1 MDDAETITERALTR
15 VLGYVDPVAH
25 ALATKAAA
33 RDETTIAAALKN
45 VLDADSARAVQEA
58 VQNRQGPS
66 DDEESSSDD
75 EQIDAPAWAS
85 ERDLDEAVAAFD
97 ASGGALTEA
106 AWDHACRAA
115 DALEELA
122 VYKLDPARQLMLYA
136 KLVEV
141 YGTLSR
147 DADRAAKAAQWCVQ
161 QAVSPGCAD
170 AYAIDE
176 ASPKDAFNQSLIHI

>member
-1 MDDAETITERALTR
+1 MALDEAIIERALTR

-66 DDEESSSDD
+66 DEESSSDD

-85 ERDLDEAVAAFD
+85 ERDLDEAIAAFD
-97 ASGGALTEA
+97 AWVQPDETERR
-106 AWDHACRAA
+106 RA
-115 DALEELA
+115 DDLF
-122 VYKLDPARQLMLYA
+122 AREW
-136 KLVEV
+136 VRV
-141 YGTLSR
+141 
-147 DADRAAKAAQWCVQ
+147 V
-161 QAVSPGCAD
+161 
-170 AYAIDE
+170 
-176 ASPKDAFNQSLIHI
+176 